1 MLARVNENVVKINN
15 ESTNIYDQI
24 TMFLKNKG
32 RNSESTRKAYEKD
45 IRRFFRIVKN
55 KEIEHLTIED
65 IQITLDDFE
74 EFIDVMYESDKYNNK
89 TINRNNIAVKV
100 LLKYLYS
107 KHLVEDISYIIAN
120 QVQKLPETKN
130 KYDAYTLEEVFQF
143 AELVKNDEK
152 GLIKYYLILFSLDTC
167 IRKSAILNLKWKDL
181 KVKEDSVLIA
191 AVDKGNKD
199 YRQKISKEFYKE
211 LLTIKEVSNSEYV
224 FDVSKPA
231 IQRMIEKFNKT
242 IDKGNRFLVWHS
254 VRKTGV
260 SFSYK
265 RSGCDILHAQ
275 KIANHSSPTVTQ
287 DYIAD
292 EDYGFTGAV
301 SSKNEVD
308 VNIIH
313 ALTHEEMIQLFDS
326 CDQQTKLLLALK
338 AKEIFGL

>member
-15 ESTNIYDQI
+15 ESTNIFEQI
-24 TMFLKNKG
+24 TTFLKNKG

-45 IRRFFRIVKN
+45 IRRFFRIIKN
-55 KEIEHLTIED
+55 KEIEHLTKED

-74 EFIDVMYESDKYNNK
+74 EFIDIMYESDKYNNK

-107 KHLVEDISYIIAN
+107 KHLIEDISYIIAN

-152 GLIKYYLILFSLDTC
+152 GMIKHYLILFSVDTC
-167 IRKSAILNLKWKDL
+167 IRKSAILKLKWKDF
-181 KVKEDSVLIA
+181 KVKEDDVLVTAI
-191 AVDKGNKD
+191 DKGNKD
-199 YRQKISKEFYKE
+199 YRPKISKEFYKE
-211 LLTIKEVSNSEYV
+211 LLKIKEISESEYV
-224 FDVSKPA
+224 FNVSKPA
-231 IQRMIEKFNKT
+231 IQRMVEKFNKT
-242 IDKGNRFLVWHS
+242 IDTGNRYLVWHS
-254 VRKTGV
+254 IRKCGGT
-260 SFSYK
+260 FAF
-265 RSGCDILHAQ
+265 RRTNDILHTQ
-275 KIANHSSPTVTQ
+275 KILNHSDPSVTQ

-308 VNIIH
+308 VDIIH
-313 ALTHEEMIQLFDS
+313 ALTHEEMIQLFDG

-338 AKEIFGL
+338 AKEKFGL